1 MSLSPDA
8 FCGLHRTRNPTSR
21 LVYVTTMNKADPEF
35 FDLLVSSYRR
45 LVGAPPVFLEGG
57 RHSAK
62 WLYEDASYCVLAHN
76 TDAVPRF
83 IYANKAAQA
92 CFEYS
97 WEEFASLPSHLSA
110 EESDRAERQKLL
122 DAVARNG
129 FATGYSGLRIAKSGR
144 RFWIEDGILW
154 QLVDRSGTVR
164 GRDLPLRPLSRAIFL
179 AAFAVEHSEVL
190 LR

>member
-1 MSLSPDA
+1 
-8 FCGLHRTRNPTSR
+8 
-21 LVYVTTMNKADPEF
+21 MNKADPEF

-45 LVGAPPVFLEGG
+45 FVGVSPVFLEGG
-57 RHSAK
+57 HHSAE

-92 CFEYS
+92 CFEYD
-97 WEEFASLPSHLSA
+97 WEEFTSLPSHLSA

-129 FATGYSGLRIAKSGR
+129 FAAGYSGLRIAKSGR
-144 RFWIEDGILW
+144 RFCIADGILW
-154 QLVDRSGTVR
+154 QLVDRAGTVS
-164 GRDLPLRPLSRAIFL
+164 GQ
-179 AAFAVEHSEVL
+179 AATFSFA
-190 LR
+190 R